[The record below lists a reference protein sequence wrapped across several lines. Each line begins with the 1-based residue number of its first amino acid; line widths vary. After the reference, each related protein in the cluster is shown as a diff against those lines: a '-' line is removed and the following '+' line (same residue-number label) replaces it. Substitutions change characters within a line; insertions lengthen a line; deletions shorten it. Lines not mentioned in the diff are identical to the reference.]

1 MPPYTGGTP
10 PQLDAIIPSTN
21 WLAWLNRD
29 WTTLNTLSPESTS
42 TAVGAGLSGKNV
54 YRRWGVMDGRAM
66 VAEAIAEAGAQM

>member
-1 MPPYTGGTP
+1 MPYTGGTP

-42 TAVGAGLSGKNV
+42 TAVGAV
-54 YRRWGVMDGRAM
+54 YLEKTFTVVGELWM
-66 VAEAIAEAGAQM
+66 VVLW